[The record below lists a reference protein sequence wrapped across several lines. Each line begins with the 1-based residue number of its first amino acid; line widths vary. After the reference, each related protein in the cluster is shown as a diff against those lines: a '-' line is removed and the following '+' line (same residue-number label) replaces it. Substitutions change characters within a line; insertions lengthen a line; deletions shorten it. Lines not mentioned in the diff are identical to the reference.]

1 MDIIK
6 DKIESLIAFLLVAT
20 GVFCAGIFLYFII
33 ALLIEVIS
41 TILYSLYLL
50 IGCIFYKI
58 GYAILF

>member
-1 MDIIK
+1 MDILK
-6 DKIESLIAFLLVAT
+6 DKFESLIAYMLVAT
-20 GVFCAGIFLYFII
+20 GVFCTGIFLYFII

>member
-1 MDIIK
+1 MDILK
-6 DKIESLIAFLLVAT
+6 DKFESLIAYMLVAI
-20 GVFCAGIFLYFII
+20 GVFCAGVFLYFIL

-50 IGCIFYKI
+50 IGCVLYKI

>member
-1 MDIIK
+1 MDIIR
-6 DKIESLIAFLLVAT
+6 DKIENLIAYTLVAIS
-20 GVFCAGIFLYFII
+20 VFCAGVFLYFIL

-41 TILYSLYLL
+41 TILYSLYLI